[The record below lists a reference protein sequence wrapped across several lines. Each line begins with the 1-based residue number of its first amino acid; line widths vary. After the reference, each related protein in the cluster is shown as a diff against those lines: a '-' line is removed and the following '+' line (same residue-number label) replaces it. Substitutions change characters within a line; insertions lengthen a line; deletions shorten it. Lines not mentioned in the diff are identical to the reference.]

1 MVSINQLKGYK
12 FFKGFTDEEL
22 KKLADIAKEESYKAG
37 LQLWK
42 KGDQANKAYFLED
55 GKVLLVMDTYMG
67 PQRPPMQVT
76 VDIVTKGEGMGW
88 SSVVEPYLY
97 TLGARCIDDSKVIAL
112 DAVKLR
118 NIFNEDTALG
128 FKFMHATAK
137 VVATR
142 LTHTEIILV
151 GERGLSVLSEE

>member
-1 MVSINQLKGYK
+1 LVSINQLKGYK

-42 KGDQANKAYFLED
+42 KGDQANTIYFLEE
-55 GKVLLVMDTYMG
+55 GKVLLIMDAYMG
-67 PQRPPMQVT
+67 PQHPPMQVT
-76 VDIVTKGEGMGW
+76 VDIVTKGEAMGW

-118 NIFNEDTALG
+118 NLFRDDAAFG
-128 FKFMHATAK
+128 FKFMSATAK

-142 LTHTEIILV
+142 LTHTEIIMI
-151 GERGLSVLSEE
+151 GERGLSILSE